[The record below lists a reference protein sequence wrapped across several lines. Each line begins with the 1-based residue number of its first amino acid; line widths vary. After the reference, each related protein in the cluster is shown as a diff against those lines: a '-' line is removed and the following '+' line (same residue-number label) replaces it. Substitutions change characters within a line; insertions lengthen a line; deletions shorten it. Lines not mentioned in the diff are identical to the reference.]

1 MRIRRIRPAVLEVTL
16 HAYELSALVAAAR
29 WAAEGG
35 RGEMAP
41 EALDQIEQVLANYEA
56 SLKRQSASDDGHG

>member
-16 HAYELSALVAAAR
+16 HAHELAALVAAAR

-41 EALDQIEQVLANYEA
+41 EALEQIEQVLANYEA
-56 SLKRQSASDDGHG
+56 SLQRQQVGADGQK